1 MSNTPVP
8 PKKST
13 STAVSPR
20 TDRGAASHSPSK
32 RFGNASHRPGTVES
46 APQET
51 ATTATGAKATRL
63 APGKRPTT
71 A

>member
-1 MSNTPVP
+1 MSNTSVP

-20 TDRGAASHSPSK
+20 TDRGAASHSPGR
-32 RFGNASHRPGTVES
+32 RFGNAAHRPGTVES

-51 ATTATGAKATRL
+51 TAAATGAKSTRL
-63 APGKRPTT
+63 ASGKRPIT